1 MSRRSFCFMTY
12 FFLVDEPLGNK
23 EKNAQRESVI
33 DDLEKDQT
41 KDKKEKKK
49 RILTTEMSNS
59 DN

>member
-1 MSRRSFCFMTY
+1 MTY

-41 KDKKEKKK
+41 KDKKKK
-49 RILTTEMSNS
+49 EDF
-59 DN
+59 DNRDE